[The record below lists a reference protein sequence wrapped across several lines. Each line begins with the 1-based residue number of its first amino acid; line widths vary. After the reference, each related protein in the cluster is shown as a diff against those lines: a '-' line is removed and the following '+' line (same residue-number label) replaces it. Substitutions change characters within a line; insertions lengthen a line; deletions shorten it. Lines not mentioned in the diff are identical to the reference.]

1 MTSSSFRC
9 SRAVQGRVVFPPSR
23 ERPARAGFHATTPRR
38 SADTAH
44 ASGGGASRCHAR
56 TAPVGVTCQCAAHRS
71 GRGVVSTVA
80 LLRAAVRCPACRA
93 SLPLPWW
100 RWPCSPGA
108 PRPMTRR
115 RPRAPPRPRRRPL
128 LRVPSERPPCRW
140 ATESTRRRPP
150 RDRCS
155 AASDSAAVEA
165 PSATV
170 RGSTSRPVHGTRPPS
185 SPCGAPSTATE
196 VSRAGRPEAARRS
209 RATGC
214 PPCPPARS
222 RSPPTTRPIGTTATP
237 IPSGYTL
244 DVDLPA
250 PETAPAPS
258 CVGGTIGVS
267 VLGVAIY
274 SAFDAMGR
282 DAAGHEVQDDCD
294 GHPERTGQYHYH
306 SLSSCW
312 SDVAGFDP
320 GLFGYALDGF
330 GIYVQRTAGGALPSS
345 ARDARKPDRHRLHL
359 CWHVDGSGRR
369 RAGIATEARSAG
381 GAPTA

>member
-1 MTSSSFRC
+1 MRGPPIGAWGREHSRAAPSGGTVPGVPRLAPAALVAMALFAGCSTTDDSTATSSTTQAEEAPS
-9 SRAVQGRVVFPPSR
+9 PPS
-23 ERPARAGFHATTPRR
+23 
-38 SADTAH
+38 
-44 ASGGGASRCHAR
+44 
-56 TAPVGVTCQCAAHRS
+56 
-71 GRGVVSTVA
+71 A
-80 LLRAAVRCPACRA
+80 LGTA
-93 SLPLPWW
+93 SLPLGDGKYTTAPAKGSVFSCQRFGGGGGAFRDGPWID
-100 RWPCSPGA
+100 
-108 PRPMTRR
+108 
-115 RPRAPPRPRRRPL
+115 
-128 LRVPSERPPCRW
+128 V
-140 ATESTRRRPP
+140 
-150 RDRCS
+150 
-155 AASDSAAVEA
+155 AAGTWDPAAKLA
-165 PSATV
+165 V
-170 RGSTSRPVHGTRPPS
+170 RGSIDRHGSLTGRTSGGGETLTGNGLPTVPTGTFPI
-185 SPCGAPSTATE
+185 
-196 VSRAGRPEAARRS
+196 AADD
-209 RATGC
+209 
-214 PPCPPARS
+214 PAYRYDRNPNS
-222 RSPPTTRPIGTTATP
+222 VT
-237 IPSGYTL
+237 GYTL

-345 ARDARKPDRHRLHL
+345 AQDARKPDRHRLHL